1 MQLIVFKT
9 KFKGC
14 EQAQHLLNQVPN
26 IENPGMK
33 MATCLDSNNQ
43 MHSYDSKNRQHKYK
57 YR

>member
-43 MHSYDSKNRQHKYK
+43 MHSYDSKNR
-57 YR
+57 